1 MGWWIMCGSGKQ
13 AAPVKKLRELVIE
26 LSRRKVIRLMGAYI
40 AIFWLLATGLSDI
53 LPALD
58 FLPDW
63 SFQAFVITGLAVIP
77 VLAFLSWKYDFVPPH
92 LVRDARDVEKLN
104 PALSWAMRRHDNTD
118 AGYLL
123 LRWKDAQEAA
133 QEKLSLQPI
142 AIGREPTNDIHLP
155 DKRVSRHHAV
165 LWAEKGEWRVRDIGS
180 ANGTFVDHA
189 RLTEHAALP
198 TSCQL
203 RFHPQGP
210 AVQVLVVKSDKTI
223 AT

>member
-1 MGWWIMCGSGKQ
+1 M
-13 AAPVKKLRELVIE
+13 KKLRELMTE
-26 LSRRKVIRLMGAYI
+26 LFRRKVVRLMGAYI

-63 SFQAFVITGLAVIP
+63 TLKAFIITGLAVIP

-92 LVRDARDVEKLN
+92 LVRDVRDLEKQN
-104 PALSWAMRRHDNTD
+104 PLLSWAMQRHDAAD

-123 LRWKDAQEAA
+123 LRWKDEHEAA
-133 QEKLSLQPI
+133 QEKLLLQPV

-165 LWAEKGEWRVRDIGS
+165 LWAEAGAWHVRDIGS
-180 ANGTFVDHA
+180 ANGTFIDHD
-189 RLTEHAALP
+189 RLSEPSVLP
-198 TSCQL
+198 PSCQL

-210 AVQVLVVKSDKTI
+210 TVQVMVVRSDKTI
-223 AT
+223 A